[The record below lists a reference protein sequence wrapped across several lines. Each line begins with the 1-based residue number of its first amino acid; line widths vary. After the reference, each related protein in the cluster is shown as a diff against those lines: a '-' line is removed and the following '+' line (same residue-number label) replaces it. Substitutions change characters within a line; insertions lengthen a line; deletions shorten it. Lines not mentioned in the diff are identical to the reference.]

1 MRVSREEMDRSHERI
16 VEAAARLFR
25 EQGVENTSVAGVMAE
40 AGLTHGGFYRHFDT
54 KDSLIAAALEQAFEQ
69 VHELIEADGHDRAP
83 AEARARY
90 HGYYL
95 SEAHLGRPGAACP
108 VATLAGDVARAEPA
122 LKDAF
127 GRGVNRMLDALEQQ
141 HPGGRK
147 ERRMAATREFA
158 MLVGAALIARAS
170 DPETAERVLAA
181 CRPLSG

>member
-1 MRVSREEMDRSHERI
+1 VVLSGTRVDPLNALAAELGERAF
-16 VEAAARLFR
+16 VCPADLKDPAAA
-25 EQGVENTSVAGVMAE
+25 
-40 AGLTHGGFYRHFDT
+40 
-54 KDSLIAAALEQAFEQ
+54 DSLIAAALEQAFEQ

-95 SEAHLGRPGAACP
+95 SEAHLRRPGAACP